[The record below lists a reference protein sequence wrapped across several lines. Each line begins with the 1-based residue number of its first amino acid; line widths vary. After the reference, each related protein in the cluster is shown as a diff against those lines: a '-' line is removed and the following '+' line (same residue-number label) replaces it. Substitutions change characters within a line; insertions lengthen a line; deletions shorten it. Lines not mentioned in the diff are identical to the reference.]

1 MASLVALLRGK
12 CPRALQPTLE
22 AALTSP
28 ETYIFL
34 HARFVN
40 LPLPLVPLLHQSGEE
55 DRAWAQAS
63 DPDLPRVR
71 TLITLSPCAVD
82 VGSGASALP
91 YAPNDAIYDRFEDE
105 LLVQAAEA
113 SYCAGR
119 SAAAAAEEGEK
130 GKGKKGKGASAGA
143 SSSSSSS
150 LGYVVSLVKGSAVAE
165 ILPQIEEMVQ

>member
-1 MASLVALLRGK
+1 MASLVALLRTK
-12 CPRALQPTLE
+12 CPPALQPTLE
-22 AALTSP
+22 AALTSA

-55 DRAWAQAS
+55 DRTWAQES
-63 DPDLPRVR
+63 DPDLPRIR
-71 TLITLSPCAVD
+71 TLITLSPCTVD
-82 VGSGASALP
+82 VGSGASSLS

-105 LLVQAAEA
+105 LLMQTAEA

-119 SAAAAAEEGEK
+119 SAAAAAEEREK
-130 GKGKKGKGASAGA
+130 GKGKGKKAVA

-150 LGYVVSLVKGSAVAE
+150 SQGYVVSLVKGSAVAE